1 MRKKLLAGI
10 LALALCSTN
19 MPLQTIFA
27 EEFTSG
33 NQDVVSEEETPE
45 IFTNEEQEAAGETD
59 EELSVFSSEEVPE
72 FNDAPDEAMAAAEN
86 EGIDLANVSG
96 GIYTI
101 SSAGDHKFICSQE
114 TGNRIVVDGEGISP
128 EDSINIYLN
137 KVNINT
143 STGPALQINVN
154 VKATVTIYLTGT
166 NNLIAKD
173 TWYAGLYKANKA
185 SLIITT
191 KVLDTTAGILNA
203 HGSSDGN
210 GAGIGGSNITIN
222 SCSVIASSKY
232 GAGIGGNNQ
241 GAGSKITIN
250 SASVTAR
257 STDGAG
263 IGGGL
268 YGDGSDIIINNS
280 SVTASSTNGAGI
292 GGGEGNSCE
301 NITINSS
308 SVTASSKYG
317 VGIGGGKGYGG
328 SCKNITINGGSVKAS
343 SVSGSPTNE
352 GKEVYCCTIEN
363 PENANVTI
371 KPGTG
376 NWKPVNHSSL
386 DPDDTN
392 LYVWLPKLEGNS
404 TNSYLIILDPENG
417 SESRTRNY
425 SFDTVTN
432 TFKAAQVVDD
442 FIFKS
447 PVNLTYDGQPK
458 EASLEF
464 KFKPTPE
471 NNRKISLVYYKG
483 NYDDIKDTTEPL
495 QGAPVNAGTYTVK
508 AQIAA
513 SESYFAHNGLESR
526 DWTFTIE
533 KAPVAPGVDP
543 NKTTIP
549 VLWSCKKIRDITNP
563 FSADW
568 KWDKNVNP
576 DQELQVGKP
585 ITATAIYNGDDK
597 GNYEKESITYTII
610 RSQCT
615 HEHTAGRY
623 YSSPSCTSS
632 GYSGDTYCTD
642 CNETLSYGYTISA
655 YGHDYDNGVITTEPT
670 TETDGIITYTCKRCK
685 HQDTKNLGKLGDG
698 EPYIEGSFQK
708 KSWDT
713 VNDLIKT
720 SKEKDTI
727 SIIMNGARTLPASV
741 LSGIKGK
748 DISLNLD
755 MENGFIWKINGT
767 SITAETPADT
777 DLSVTNTAEYIPA
790 ALYSLISTNQ
800 NDFGFHLGRSGAF
813 DFPAVLSVKADASCA
828 GLMANLFWYDAENGI
843 LQCIQTVTVGGA
855 FERSIPYADFTL
867 SKGQDYF
874 IAFGTESLNGRVIHT
889 DGSITDENGAYLRPA
904 NTKISSHSIDRNK
917 LTVKLSKGCAGAQG
931 YDFVISKKSNM
942 LQTGKFSQTVSSTG
956 KPQASFRYLAKG
968 TWYVAARSW
977 VLDAQGNKVYGSWTK
992 IKKIKI
998 TVVTPQQPKIRNIT
1012 VKGNTV
1018 TVTYTKCKNA
1028 TGYEILLGNKY
1039 KTSAG
1044 EKYPVKKYLKRTEGK
1059 NTVTV
1064 TFTNVKKGTWYVTVR
1079 AWNQTSKDK
1088 SRVYS
1093 PYSTMKKFKT
1103 KK

>member
-19 MPLQTIFA
+19 MPPQTIFA

-33 NQDVVSEEETPE
+33 NPDVVSEEETPE
-45 IFTNEEQEAAGETD
+45 IFTNEELEAAGETD

-86 EGIDLANVSG
+86 EQAGEIDLADNDKVMNG
-96 GIYTI
+96 VYTI
-101 SSAGDHKFICSQE
+101 SSAGDYKFTCSRE
-114 TGNRIVVDGEGISP
+114 TGNRIVVDGKKISAK
-128 EDSINIYLN
+128 DSINIYLN

-143 STGPALQINVN
+143 SAGPALQINVN
-154 VKATVTIYLTGT
+154 VEATVTIYLTGT
-166 NNLIAKD
+166 NNLIAKN
-173 TWYAGLYKANKA
+173 TYYAGLLKANKA

-203 HGSSDGN
+203 HGSSDGDS
-210 GAGIGGSNITIN
+210 AGIGGSNITIN

-232 GAGIGGNNQ
+232 GAGIGGNKR
-241 GAGSKITIN
+241 GAGSHITIIN
-250 SASVTAR
+250 ASVTAR

-263 IGGGL
+263 IGGGK
-268 YGDGSDIIINNS
+268 G
-280 SVTASSTNGAGI
+280 GAGS
-292 GGGEGNSCE
+292 N
-301 NITINSS
+301 
-308 SVTASSKYG
+308 
-317 VGIGGGKGYGG
+317 
-328 SCKNITINGGSVKAS
+328 NITINGGSVKAS

-371 KPGTG
+371 KTGTG
-376 NWKPVNHSSL
+376 SRVWNWKPVNHSSL

-392 LYVWLPKLEGNS
+392 LYVWLPKLESNS
-404 TNSYLIILDPENG
+404 TNSYLIILAPENS
-417 SESRTRNY
+417 SEFRTRNY

-432 TFKAAQVVDD
+432 TFKAAQVVND

-447 PVNLTYDGQPK
+447 PVKPTIYDGQPK

-464 KFKPTPE
+464 KFKPTHE

-483 NYDDIKDTTEPL
+483 NYNDINENTQPL
-495 QGAPVNAGTYTVK
+495 QGVPVNAGTYTVK
-508 AQIAA
+508 AEIEA
-513 SESYFAHNGLESR
+513 SKSYFAHKGLVSPK
-526 DWTFTIE
+526 WTFTIE
-533 KAPVAPGVDP
+533 KAPVAPGVDF
-543 NKTTIP
+543 NKTSIS
-549 VLWSCKKIRDITNP
+549 VLWSCKKISDITNP
-563 FSADW
+563 FPADW
-568 KWDKNVNP
+568 KWDKDVNP

-585 ITATAIYNGDDK
+585 IIATAIYNGDDK
-597 GNYEKESITYTII
+597 GNYEKESITYTIT

-828 GLMANLFWYDAENGI
+828 GLMANLFWYDVENGV

-956 KPQASFRYLAKG
+956 KPQASFRYLSKG

-992 IKKIKI
+992 VKKIKI
-998 TVVTPQQPKIRNIT
+998 TVVTPQQPKIRDIT

-1028 TGYEILLGNKY
+1028 TGYEILLGTKY

-1044 EKYPVKKYLKRTEGK
+1044 EKYPVKKYVKRTEGK

-1079 AWNQTSKDK
+1079 SWNRTSKNK

-1093 PYSTMKKFKT
+1093 PYSTMKKFAV
-1103 KK
+1103 